1 MNKTLLTEYTQYI
14 VENMKLDSS
23 EINTLKDNF
32 IEYKKQNKQNFKY
45 PRPRGRGRK
54 NMIWDGNN
62 GVWVDEGNTIE
73 CSPSGKYSNKKYSE
87 LKKIAI
93 ELGINE
99 EDLNIIDDEDDPKI
113 HLIRL
118 LNEKDTEE
126 KSKSKLI
133 KSKKK
138 EETMSDKIIF
148 EGVQYYFWRET
159 NEIFSEEMIFM
170 GNWEN
175 NKIIFEEG
183 MEELH
188 NSKKT
193 SL

>member
-93 ELGINE
+93 ELGINK
-99 EDLNIIDDEDDPKI
+99 DLNIIDDEDDPKYI
-113 HLIRL
+113 
-118 LNEKDTEE
+118 
-126 KSKSKLI
+126 
-133 KSKKK
+133 
-138 EETMSDKIIF
+138 
-148 EGVQYYFWRET
+148 
-159 NEIFSEEMIFM
+159 
-170 GNWEN
+170 
-175 NKIIFEEG
+175 
-183 MEELH
+183 
-188 NSKKT
+188 
-193 SL
+193 